1 MLVGGP
7 QAFEGPALV
16 GGPRAFEGP
25 TLVGPGPGPVAPRAA
40 RPGRSPDGGC
50 GTFLPAARLVGFLG
64 AGLFPRAP
72 QWLVAWFTARAAPGG
87 LQPGCSEV
95 FIGVSI
101 EMGAVG
107 VLHAF
112 RSRFIGAGRPDALG
126 SSDFQ
131 GNLVSPP
138 GSHPVPSVFGLAAP
152 GLACLDPHLVLG
164 FVAGVW
170 VRWRGAAVPPRPQ
183 DTNGAL
189 CLGGRWKAES
199 PGPCRAEGKCS
210 GVGRH

>member
-1 MLVGGP
+1 M
-7 QAFEGPALV
+7 EGPA
-16 GGPRAFEGP
+16 
-25 TLVGPGPGPVAPRAA
+25 LVGPGPGPVAPRAA
-40 RPGRSPDGGC
+40 RPARPLSPDHHGGC
-50 GTFLPAARLVGFLG
+50 GTFRPAARLGAFWEQPLPAGSPAARSLVYGPGRAGGPAAWMLGGFYWRLRRDG
-64 AGLFPRAP
+64 GRGGPSGLPEP
-72 QWLVAWFTARAAPGG
+72 LYW
-87 LQPGCSEV
+87 
-95 FIGVSI
+95 
-101 EMGAVG
+101 
-107 VLHAF
+107 
-112 RSRFIGAGRPDALG
+112 SRRPDALG
-126 SSDFQ
+126 SSGFQ

-138 GSHPVPSVFGLAAP
+138 GPHPVPSVFGLAAP
-152 GLACLDPHLVLG
+152 GLACSDPHLVLG